1 VSDQDNR
8 LRQMK
13 RDKLDAI
20 FSELVR
26 ERASWTC
33 ERCGKYYPEGNRSGL
48 HCSHIYSRRHA
59 ATRTHPLNAVAHCFP
74 CHQFY
79 GSNPVLGGKWAADY
93 LGDGAIKIL
102 EELLQRPVKYT
113 KADKEEAYQHYKKEK
128 ERIKKLRKAGVIG
141 RIEFEGW
148 Q

>member
-1 VSDQDNR
+1 
-8 LRQMK
+8 MK

-26 ERASWTC
+26 ERANWTC
-33 ERCGKYYPEGNRSGL
+33 EWCGKYFPEGSRGGL

-59 ATRTHPLNAVAHCFP
+59 ATRTNPLGAVAHCYA
-74 CHQFY
+74 CHLRY
-79 GSNPVLGGKWAADY
+79 GSNPIEGGKWATSY
-93 LGDGAIKIL
+93 LGEGTVQIL
-102 EELLQRPVKYT
+102 AELLRTPVKYT

-128 ERIKKLRKAGVIG
+128 ERIKKLRMQGVTG
-141 RIEFEGW
+141 RIEFTGW